1 MSLTADQIND
11 YEDNGYVSPI
21 DVLSKTEANE
31 IREEIEFIEKKMAKR
46 VRRIRKKLCPFDI
59 ASI

>member
-31 IREEIEFIEKKMAKR
+31 IREEIEFI
-46 VRRIRKKLCPFDI
+46 
-59 ASI
+59 